1 MIFFDWIKLYRE
13 SEGIPHKVLD
23 IIAYLTFKP
32 LAENKYDTRIL
43 RMSSI
48 NWVGTSY
55 LINPKKVLTSRGKA
69 SDEKLAEYVALA
81 SFRNY
86 NQYRVTKQ
94 ATLSI
99 YECPVSL
106 DSLQNNKLLT
116 IQNDQIYFCW
126 EEVLQ

>member
-1 MIFFDWIKLYRE
+1 MIFFNWSKIYVE
-13 SEGIPHKVLD
+13 SDGLPNKILD

-32 LAENKYDTRIL
+32 IAENNYDTHIL

-48 NWVGTSY
+48 NWSGISY
-55 LINPKKVLTSRGKA
+55 LVNPKSILINRKKVSEDR
-69 SDEKLAEYVALA
+69 LAEYVALA

-86 NQYRVTKQ
+86 NNYKVTKQ

-99 YECPVSL
+99 YECPISL
-106 DSLQNNKLLT
+106 DSLKNNKLLT